1 MAEYLVLAENISF
14 KNNKLTCINIYD
26 RLSTIAMPSE
36 FRFDLAIMCGP
47 NWAVGEHKLTVK
59 AVGSNGKEVYIGELA
74 VKIPNEDFVYN
85 AFANDI
91 KLIMDYSVESLT
103 FVVYDNGKEIIAKKY
118 PVISMLVPQNPDAEK
133 KNLNNEDEVNLDAE
147 LDAELEAEL
156 KSESETK
163 SDIESSP
170 QTKVVSRFGTPK
182 RPKYG
187 EFLNLKTEQ
196 ALKDALEFISK
207 LSDDNK
213 MKDKLKAN
221 IEQQLKALKNKKKG

>member
-1 MAEYLVLAENISF
+1 MSEYLVLAENISF

-47 NWAVGEHKLTVK
+47 NWTVGEHKLTIK
-59 AVGSNGKEVYIGELA
+59 AVGSNGKEVYIGELT

-91 KLIMDYSVESLT
+91 KLIMDYSVEHLT
-103 FVVYDNGKEIIAKKY
+103 FVVYDNGKEIISKKY
-118 PVISMLVPQNPDAEK
+118 PVISMLVPQSPNAEK
-133 KNLNNEDEVNLDAE
+133 KTLNNEKKTDDVKPEEKPDAGS
-147 LDAELEAEL
+147 A
-156 KSESETK
+156 SEPVPPTK
-163 SDIESSP
+163 I
-170 QTKVVSRFGTPK
+170 TSRFGTPK

-196 ALKDALEFISK
+196 ELNDALEFISK

-213 MKDKLKAN
+213 MKEKLKAN
-221 IEQQLKALKNKKKG
+221 IEQQLKALKTKKKS